1 MVPKIQISLKYFL
14 DRKCSKMNIVV
25 LLQEDKLHRAT

>member
-1 MVPKIQISLKYFL
+1 MVPKIQICLKYFL
-14 DRKCSKMNIVV
+14 DRKCSKIDIV